1 MKGVEVVLSPKHP
14 QTHLNIF
21 KLTFNRKKISNF
33 APKLNNMEDLFE
45 NDLNLQPQTSNG
57 KRVQGGIA
65 TTNVICSA
73 YIDNNDEVFKDILT
87 LFVEEG
93 STIADVTFGLGVFW
107 NKVDTTKYNVLPS
120 DLYLKEET
128 KRKYAS
134 LNPRDGVNCKELP
147 YESVS
152 LDALVLD
159 PPYMESFYR
168 KQTEQIG
175 GTGTHY
181 SFRRAYSSGIGNEK
195 AEKAKYHDAVTEMYI
210 KAGSE
215 AHRVL
220 KDNGI
225 FIVKCQDEVSANKQ
239 RLTHVEIIT
248 AYEQMG
254 FYCEDIFIVVRA
266 NKPVVSRLK
275 EQKHARKNHSYFLVF
290 RKMKSK
296 ITNIV
301 KIEKEGD

>member
-1 MKGVEVVLSPKHP
+1 MCADLAHIIQIVNNDDSYYIIDKIIVTL
-14 QTHLNIF
+14 QI
-21 KLTFNRKKISNF
+21 KISNF
-33 APKLNNMEDLFE
+33 MK
-45 NDLNLQPQTSNG
+45 
-57 KRVQGGIA
+57 KRIQGGIS

-87 LFVEEG
+87 LYVNEG

-107 NKVDTTKYNVLPS
+107 NKVDTTKYHILPS
-120 DLYLKEET
+120 DLYLKKET
-128 KRKYAS
+128 IIKYSS
-134 LNPRDGVNCKELP
+134 LNPKNGIDCKSLP
-147 YESVS
+147 YDDKA

-181 SFRRAYSSGIGNEK
+181 SFRRAYSSGVGNEI

-210 KAGSE
+210 KAGAE

-220 KDNGI
+220 KDKGI
-225 FIVKCQDEVSANKQ
+225 LIVKCQDEVSANKQ

-248 AYEQMG
+248 AYEQIG
-254 FYCEDIFIVVRA
+254 FYCEDLFVVVRA
-266 NKPVVSRLK
+266 NKPVVSRLLK
-275 EQKHARKNHSYFLVF
+275 QKHARKNHSYFLVF
-290 RKMKSK
+290 RKLKTN

-301 KIEKEGD
+301 KIEENY